1 MTRYIIEYTAGSKG
15 DLLCRF
21 LNNSDPKFIK
31 ANRTQP
37 ADVDYINWLKLANPD
52 MLTLDR
58 FEEVL
63 DKNNNKYI
71 PAHCLW
77 VTVDKNYE
85 LLLKSYNYEIIK
97 LVFEPKHFKTIRI
110 ESIIKNMVQDILPT
124 QVIDLINSVWYK
136 RFDWNTFTL
145 NDLNGRVK
153 EIDEDVMWDSRAD
166 VFKLF
171 IENCNENK
179 TLVDYEDLYINFSSD
194 LLKGYDLDKWKSLVE
209 KSWCDFEGSGYREYN
224 QNDKIIQTRYGK
236 KIVSY
241 LKENNYELRST

>member
-1 MTRYIIEYTAGSKG
+1 MTKYIIEYTGGTKG

-21 LNNSDPKFIK
+21 LNNSDPKFIRG
-31 ANRTQP
+31 NRTQP

-63 DKNNNKYI
+63 DKNNNKYV
-71 PAHCLW
+71 PAHPLW

-97 LVFEPKHFKTIRI
+97 LVFEPKHFITIRI
-110 ESIIKNMVQDILPT
+110 ESMIKNMVREVLPT

-136 RFDWNTFTL
+136 GLDWNTFAL
-145 NDLNGRVK
+145 SDLNNRVK
-153 EIDEDVMWDSRAD
+153 EINEDWAWRARAD
-166 VFKLF
+166 VYKLF

-179 TLVDYEDLYINFSSD
+179 TLVNYEDLYVNFSSD
-194 LLKGYDLDKWKSLVE
+194 LLKDYDLDKWKSLVE
-209 KSWCDFEGSGYREYN
+209 KSWCNFDGSGYRDYREYN
-224 QNDKIIQTRYGK
+224 QNDKIIQTRHGK
-236 KIVSY
+236 QIVSY
-241 LKENNYELRST
+241 LNSVN